1 MKFSVLV
8 AILAEDLEEKAI
20 DAARRAGAA
29 GVTILDG
36 RGIGAQEKKTFF
48 GLTYEGSQSV
58 LVFVLERKLSLAVM
72 KAMVSEL
79 DLRKESRGVVFT
91 IPLEHIAGIDTTQ
104 ILQFEQRIRD
114 DI

>member
-8 AILAEDLEEKAI
+8 AVLAEDLEDQAI
-20 DAARRAGAA
+20 NVARDAGAG
-29 GVTILDG
+29 GVTILDA

-58 LVFVLERKLSLAVM
+58 LLMVLEKKLSVTVM
-72 KAMVSEL
+72 KALTREL
-79 DLRKESRGVVFT
+79 DLANHSKGVVFT
-91 IPLEHIAGIDTTQ
+91 LPLEHIAGIDRGQ
-104 ILQFEQRIRD
+104 IDRFQENLKD

>member
-20 DAARRAGAA
+20 DVAKRTGAG

-36 RGIGAQEKKTFF
+36 RGIGAKEKKTFF

-58 LVFVLERKLSLAVM
+58 LIFVLEKKLSLTVL
-72 KAMVSEL
+72 KNISKEL
-79 DLRKESRGVVFT
+79 DLKNHSKGVIFT

-104 ILQFEQRIRD
+104 IQQFEDHIKD
-114 DI
+114 EI